1 MDRLEPPISLIGRS
15 ADKAWLTGLL
25 RAAVEGHGA
34 AGVLRGDAGVGKTFL
49 ISSVLAEHP
58 QLPMKLIAG
67 VEAEADLP
75 YAALQR
81 MILAHRAA
89 LDDLTE
95 AQRAALLVACGLAS
109 GPPASKSLVGLGLLN
124 LLARVSDEAPFV
136 CFIDDGQWVDRES
149 LDAFAFVARRIL
161 AERLVL
167 LFAVRSNDAEPTPLD
182 DLPARTLAGLSHAD
196 ALTLLETSSPQT
208 LDPRVADQIVDA
220 TGGNPL
226 ALVDLLTDLTER
238 QLRGEDLLPEPVPLG
253 KHLEA
258 HYLRQ
263 GRQLPQETQ
272 MWLLAAATEPEG
284 DLEAITAASDALGL
298 RDNASRAAELAGLV
312 RVNSTVTFRHP
323 LVRSAIY
330 NGSPSHDIRAMHLQL
345 AHAAERRG
353 DTYRWVT
360 HRAAA
365 TIGPDDEVAD
375 KLEEAADMAMKRGG
389 YMTRTNLLVRSA
401 ALTSAQTVKNL
412 RLLAAAESAIAA
424 GAPAQAGALLGAL
437 EPEGLDDLAR
447 GRLFMA
453 SCDLDTLAPVPG
465 PIYAHRP
472 QRLLV
477 AARLFRSTAP
487 ARAKQAIASAYW
499 ALVQADE
506 MVQGTSSREVAEE
519 ARRICEMAPGSDL
532 PTQALIALSTL
543 VLDGPAAA
551 ASLVRATIEQASAPG
566 IPDEDILQSFISVA
580 YAACLLRDPES
591 SEAVLQR
598 AEHAARNLGATLVLC
613 RILLLGAYLNM
624 RQGRIRE
631 GSERL
636 NSAAEI
642 ISFMGLPKVW
652 ADMVTSLPV
661 LRGWLDDESITR
673 EDEVSAEARTF
684 GYGLSGA
691 SRLVGTLLLR
701 AAESRYVE
709 AWIAGRQI
717 RHDDPFFTGALYLP
731 DLIECAARAGDHK
744 SANLLLLRLRE
755 ESHHSRSRWAEGL
768 EERSMTHLDEDTP
781 APHFERALELLTGPA
796 LEMDAAR
803 THLLYGEWLRR
814 RRRRTEAA
822 AHLFNAFE
830 IFQRLGALGWSARAR
845 RELAALG
852 ETLGHNKQT
861 LAATLTPQE
870 LSVARL
876 AAAGNTNAD
885 IGAELFLSSHTV
897 DYHLRKVF
905 RKLGVTS
912 RRQLHK
918 INLG

>member
-1 MDRLEPPISLIGRS
+1 MDRVEPPISLVGRS
-15 ADKAWLTGLL
+15 DDKVWLAALL
-25 RAAVEGHGA
+25 KAAAEGRGA
-34 AGVLRGDAGVGKTFL
+34 AGVVRGEAGVGKTFL
-49 ISSVLAEHP
+49 VSSVLAEYP
-58 QLPMKLIAG
+58 QFRMKLITG
-67 VEAEADLP
+67 VEAEAELP
-75 YAALQR
+75 FAALQR
-81 MILAHRAA
+81 MILTHRAA

-95 AQRAALLVACGLAS
+95 AQCSAILVACGLAS
-109 GPPASKSLVGLGLLN
+109 GPPASKSVVGLGLLN
-124 LLARVSDEAPFV
+124 LLARVSENAPFV
-136 CFIDDGQWVDRES
+136 CFIDDAQWVDRES
-149 LDAFAFVARRIL
+149 LDAFAFVARRLL

-167 LFAVRSNDAEPTPLD
+167 LFAVRTNDAERTPLD
-182 DLPARTLAGLSHAD
+182 DLPVRTLGGLNHTDALMLLATSSSHA
-196 ALTLLETSSPQT
+196 
-208 LDPRVADQIVDA
+208 LDLRVADQIIDA

-238 QLRGEDLLPEPVPLG
+238 QLRGEQLLPEPIPLG

-263 GRQLPQETQ
+263 GRQLPNETQ

-284 DLEAITAASDALGL
+284 NLEAITAASDGLGL
-298 RDNASRAAELAGLV
+298 PDNASRAAELAGLV
-312 RVNSTVTFRHP
+312 RVDSTVTFRHP

-330 NGSPSHDIRAMHLQL
+330 NGSPSHDIRAMHEHL
-345 AHAAERRG
+345 AHAAARRG

-375 KLEEAADMAMKRGG
+375 ALEEAADTATKRGG
-389 YMTRTNLLVRSA
+389 YMARTNLLVRSA
-401 ALTSAQTVKNL
+401 ALTSDHTVKNF
-412 RLLAAAESAIAA
+412 RLLTAGESAIAA
-424 GAPAQAGALLGAL
+424 GAPVQAGALLEAL
-437 EPEGLDDLAR
+437 DPDGFDDLAR

-453 SCDLDTLAPVPG
+453 RCDLDTLAPVPG
-465 PIYAHRP
+465 PIFAHRP

-477 AARLFRSTAP
+477 AARLFRSVAP
-487 ARAKQAIASAYW
+487 ARAKHAIASAYW

-506 MVQGTSSREVAEE
+506 MVQGTSSRKVAEE
-519 ARRICEMAPGSDL
+519 ARRICETTPGTDL
-532 PTQALIALSTL
+532 PTRALVALSTI

-551 ASLVRATIEQASAPG
+551 TSLVRETIDQAAAPG
-566 IPDEDILQSFISVA
+566 IPDEEILQSFICIA

-613 RILLLGAYLNM
+613 RVLLLGAYLNM
-624 RQGRIRE
+624 QQGRIRE
-631 GSERL
+631 GSARL
-636 NSAAEI
+636 NNAAEI

-661 LRGWLDDESITR
+661 LRGWLGDESITG
-673 EDEVSAEARTF
+673 EDELSSEARAF

-691 SRLVGTLLLR
+691 SRLVGLMLLR
-701 AAESRYVE
+701 AAEGRYVE
-709 AWIAGRQI
+709 AWNHGRQI

-731 DLIECAARAGDHK
+731 DLIECAARAGDRH
-744 SANLLLLRLRE
+744 SAEILLQRLRE
-755 ESHHSRSRWAEGL
+755 DNHHNESKWAQGL
-768 EERSMTHLDEDTP
+768 EARSMTHLDEESP
-781 APHFERALELLTGPA
+781 APYFEHALDLLTGPA
-796 LEMDAAR
+796 AEMDAAR

-814 RRRRTEAA
+814 QRQRTQAA
-822 AHLFNAFE
+822 AHIFDAFE
-830 IFQRLGALGWSARAR
+830 IFQRLGTPVWLARAR

-852 ETLGHNKQT
+852 ETPGHNKQT

-885 IGAELFLSSHTV
+885 IAAELFLSSHTV

-912 RRQLHK
+912 RRQLQK
-918 INLG
+918 INLD